1 MTLCIISLGEL
12 LCVLAVCAMVLALTE
27 DLHSEI
33 EMQWGYT
40 DQWRSVSEQEASL
53 RNSGWNNS

>member
-33 EMQWGYT
+33 EMQ
-40 DQWRSVSEQEASL
+40 
-53 RNSGWNNS
+53 